1 MEIVLVRHGLPM
13 RVETKDGAA
22 ANPSLSRIGLA
33 QADQASDWLVAIDID
48 AIYSSPLQ
56 RARETAAPF
65 AKRSGLKIGI
75 EDDVS
80 EFDRDS
86 STYIPMEELKA
97 QDYEAWKAF
106 VDGGYGDDV
115 DVLSFQPTVVRGI
128 ESIIDRHPGERV
140 AVFCHGGVVN
150 MWASHVLETPPRL
163 FINVGYASVS
173 RFLCA
178 STGERSLVSLNETQ
192 HLTG

>member
-75 EDDVS
+75 EDGVS

-115 DVLSFQPTVVRGI
+115 DVLSFQATVVRGI

>member
-75 EDDVS
+75 EEDVS

-97 QDYEAWKAF
+97 QNYEAWKAF

-115 DVLSFQPTVVRGI
+115 DVLSFQATVVRGI

-163 FINVGYASVS
+163 FIDVGYASVS

>member
-75 EDDVS
+75 EDGVS

-97 QDYEAWKAF
+97 QNYEAWKAF

-115 DVLSFQPTVVRGI
+115 DVLSFQATVVRGI

-163 FINVGYASVS
+163 FIDVGYASVS

>member
-13 RVETKDGAA
+13 RVETKDGVA

-75 EDDVS
+75 EEDVS

-115 DVLSFQPTVVRGI
+115 DVLSFQATVVRGI
-128 ESIIDRHPGERV
+128 ESIIDRHSGERV

>member
-1 MEIVLVRHGLPM
+1 MEIVLIRHGLPM
-13 RVETKDGAA
+13 RVETKDGVAA
-22 ANPSLSRIGLA
+22 DPSLSRIGLM
-33 QADQASDWLVAIDID
+33 QAAEAADWLVGIKIE

-56 RARETAAPF
+56 RARETAEPF
-65 AKRSGLKIGI
+65 AQRSGLEIMI

-86 STYIPMEELKA
+86 STYIPMEDLKA

-106 VDGGYGDDV
+106 VDGSYGDDV
-115 DVLSFQPTVVRGI
+115 DMLAFQATVVRGV
-128 ESIIDRHPGERV
+128 ESIIERHSGERV

-150 MWASHVLETPPRL
+150 MWASHVLGMPPRL
-163 FINVGYASVS
+163 FADVRYASAS

-192 HLTG
+192 HLRG

>member
-97 QDYEAWKAF
+97 QNYEAWKAF

-115 DVLSFQPTVVRGI
+115 DVLSFQATVVRGI

-150 MWASHVLETPPRL
+150 MWASHVLETAPRL
-163 FINVGYASVS
+163 FIDVGYASVS

-178 STGERSLVSLNETQ
+178 STGERSLVSINETQ

>member
-86 STYIPMEELKA
+86 SCLLYTSPS
-97 QDYEAWKAF
+97 QRD
-106 VDGGYGDDV
+106 
-115 DVLSFQPTVVRGI
+115 
-128 ESIIDRHPGERV
+128 
-140 AVFCHGGVVN
+140 
-150 MWASHVLETPPRL
+150 
-163 FINVGYASVS
+163 
-173 RFLCA
+173 
-178 STGERSLVSLNETQ
+178 
-192 HLTG
+192 